1 MPLLQR
7 HILEDEQS
15 IAAELP
21 WRPTG
26 VSYAVVT
33 RVGSGADACARA
45 RRPQTA

>member
-7 HILEDEQS
+7 RILEHEQS

-21 WRPTG
+21 WCLTG
-26 VSYAVVT
+26 ASYAVVT
-33 RVGSGADACARA
+33 RVGSGADACART